1 MLFMIIAHDKPNST
15 AIRMASRPAH
25 LEYLDSAGDRIKVA
39 GPLLSAGD
47 EPKPIGSMIV
57 IDAASEGA
65 VQLFAENDPYASA
78 GLFES
83 VEIRH
88 WKAVLGDWVPAEG

>member
-15 AIRMASRPAH
+15 AIRMTTRPAH
-25 LEYLDSAGDRIKVA
+25 LEYLASAGDRIKVA
-39 GPLLSAGD
+39 GPILSPGED
-47 EPKPIGSMIV
+47 PKPIGSMII

-78 GLFES
+78 GLFEN

-88 WKAVLGDWVPAEG
+88 WKAALGDWVPAQG